1 MSESSLTSP
10 AFQSRLEKLD
20 LVAQKILSGEIR
32 GDLPTGRS
40 GAGALFRGHARYSQ
54 GDDLRFLDW
63 NVWSRLGEL
72 LIKQFDAEENL
83 DLRLLVDT
91 SGSMGYGDHNKLSC
105 AREVAALLGMVALNH
120 HGVVHLAP
128 FPNERAPRRYK
139 GRTRLWPLLQELDQ
153 LHAEGTVFLDDKV
166 PQLEHH
172 RSRGLAIVLS
182 DFFIE
187 GGYDE
192 GLTRLQR
199 AGFRVAVVH
208 VLDQRDLR
216 PDIDGPVKLV
226 DIETDL
232 AVRADPN
239 RTLLDAYE
247 EEALRWCRSVE
258 QFCLSK
264 KIAYVRVD
272 TAWTL
277 ERILRELLLD
287 GGLLH

>member
-1 MSESSLTSP
+1 VSDASLTSP
-10 AFQSRLEKLD
+10 AFQARLEKLD

-40 GAGALFRGHARYSQ
+40 GSGALFRGHARYSP

-91 SGSMGYGDHNKLSC
+91 SGSMGFGLNDKLSC
-105 AREVAALLGMVALNH
+105 VREVAALLGMVALNH

-128 FPNERAPRRYK
+128 FPHESAPRRFK
-139 GRTRLWPLLQELDQ
+139 GRTRLWPLLRELEG
-153 LHAEGTVFLDDKV
+153 LHAKGTAFLDDKI
-166 PQLEHH
+166 PQLEAH

-182 DFFIE
+182 DFFVE

-216 PDIDGPVKLV
+216 PEVDGPVKLIDV
-226 DIETDL
+226 ET
-232 AVRADPN
+232 AATVRANPDEG
-239 RTLLDAYE
+239 LLDAYE
-247 EEALRWCRSVE
+247 VEATRWCRSVE

-264 KIAYVRVD
+264 RIAYVRVD
-272 TAWTL
+272 TAWPL